1 MSVKSKADILSS
13 IASDLADNNAGLISA
28 ADVRTNM
35 TDGVESINAI
45 VGSGDHDVAYPFV
58 NNVRTKKL
66 FITESGVEFPDA
78 TQYIAYPGPGNIDH
92 NGLANLTTADPHTQ
106 YVPISGSRPMTGGL
120 STGDGNWISES
131 GGAHQQGLRFEYGSD
146 TERIHVGGD
155 FVYADSGIQ
164 NSSKGVAKAWINF
177 NTSGNSIGTP
187 VVNESY
193 NIVSL
198 ERVGTGQ
205 FNICFASGVFANN
218 YYVAMGHANARHDGG
233 TLPSA
238 GTDFAQATVGL
249 SYRTGDEATSSDPR
263 KLTFYILDDSNT
275 YVESELCDLV
285 VFGRGSGV
293 VPDAAPAVVVS

>member
-1 MSVKSKADILSS
+1 MTVRSKTDILSN
-13 IASDLADNNAGLISA
+13 IATDMADNNAGSISA
-28 ADVRTNM
+28 ADVRNNI
-35 TDGVESINAI
+35 TDTVDSINSI
-45 VGSGDHDVAYPFV
+45 IGSGDHDTAYPFI
-58 NNVRTKKL
+58 NNLRTKKL
-66 FITESGVEFPDA
+66 FITESGVQFPDA
-78 TQYIAYPGPGNIDH
+78 TQYVAYPGPGGISH
-92 NGLANLTTADPHTQ
+92 NDLAFLTTADPHTQ

-120 STGDGNWISES
+120 SVGNGNWISES
-131 GGAHQQGLRFEYGSD
+131 GGGHQQGLRFEYGGIENIYVSGTFIHSD
-146 TERIHVGGD
+146 SST
-155 FVYADSGIQ
+155 Q
-164 NSSKGVAKAWINF
+164 NSAKGIAKAWINF
-177 NTSGNSIGTP
+177 NTSGDAVGTP

-193 NIVSL
+193 NILSL

-205 FNICFASGVFANN
+205 FNISFASGVFANN

-249 SYRTGDEATSSDPR
+249 AYRSGDEATGSDPR

-293 VPDAAPAVVVS
+293 TADTAPSIVVS